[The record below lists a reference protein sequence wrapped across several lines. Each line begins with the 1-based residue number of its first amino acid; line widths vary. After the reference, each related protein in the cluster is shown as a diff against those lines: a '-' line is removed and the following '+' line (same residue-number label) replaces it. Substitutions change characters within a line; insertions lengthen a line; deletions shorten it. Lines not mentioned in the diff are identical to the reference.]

1 MSESGCFSMHA
12 LVLFHSPYEKA
23 CHCRCNQSSPWWTI
37 DSHVHQM
44 KWDDIVKKKYV
55 KSIRLASHETHLA
68 YELGFMIVVVF
79 VLKIFKFFMVKY
91 T

>member
-1 MSESGCFSMHA
+1 MRSPAIAGAVRVHPGGHRFSCPS
-12 LVLFHSPYEKA
+12 V
-23 CHCRCNQSSPWWTI
+23 
-37 DSHVHQM
+37 

-55 KSIRLASHETHLA
+55 KSVWLASHETHLA
-68 YELGFMIVVVF
+68 YELGFMIVLVF